1 MKHDLLVTLF
11 YNLARNGDQDWVYKA
26 DLDEADGWQ
35 LVTDSHTPD
44 STPAIKHRQGK
55 GEGRERHTEQKSL
68 QKSRGSNTFFIY
80 KVLNVCFH
88 SLIFLKSE
96 TVCLCCLCLLVH
108 SNSHQSMLTIAK
120 LLIAFKIDIS
130 SIYVFFNLCS
140 LLSTSI

>member
-35 LVTDSHTPD
+35 LVTDSRTPD

-80 KVLNVCFH
+80 KVLNVCFR

-96 TVCLCCLCLLVH
+96 VLTHCL
-108 SNSHQSMLTIAK
+108 
-120 LLIAFKIDIS
+120 
-130 SIYVFFNLCS
+130 S
-140 LLSTSI
+140 LLSLSSSTQQQPPVHANYCKTADSI